1 MSNILQANFADVEL
15 TPIFSKARKKW
26 RLAYATLYSIRA
38 LLSLV
43 NEQGE
48 CLGKLLRS
56 PSYTAI
62 KVEPDHIFRISQPSL
77 SKLVES
83 KSIEQLLQ
91 FGGVEGVVSALET
104 DSEKGI
110 QGSVEDIGNR
120 RKVFGLNRYKKPHTN
135 TLQIVLEAFKDPIIF
150 ILLPCATLSIGFGV
164 KKHGLKGWSDGGSIL
179 VAIFLVIIVSCLS
192 NYWPRRHFHKLSRAG
207 DNFPVDVIRNGQTQ
221 HISTYDL
228 VVGDAVRLRIGD
240 QVPADGLFMDGQ
252 SLQVDESRITGRTD
266 IVEVNCSHNPFLL
279 SGTIVADG
287 CALML
292 VTSVGLNTAW
302 GEMMSSTSCDYIKK
316 TPLQANLHK
325 LTLFIAKIGMVVAFL
340 VLAVL
345 LIRYFMGRM
354 YNDNGNREFI
364 RGNTSIHHVFN
375 AIVGILATPIAIA
388 SAAIPEGLLLAV
400 TSTLVF
406 STKRMAGD
414 QALVRNLSAY
424 EAIGSATVICTNK
437 RGTLTLNHM
446 KVTKLWLGQNYVE
459 EGASSLIAPNVREL
473 FCQGVG
479 MNRQEVPSELSENQI
494 EKAIYDWGAA
504 EMGMDMEELKDRCTI
519 LRFEDFNS
527 EKKEGGVLIRKEADN
542 TIHLH
547 QKGAPEVI
555 LAMCSQYSEDTG
567 IIKVINEGTRGN
579 LEYTVQDMTANGLQC
594 IAFAHKQ
601 MPDNNDDGEFHLK
614 LEEESL
620 ILLGILG
627 LKDPCR
633 PEVKKAV
640 IDFQQAGVNI
650 TMITGDD
657 VTTARASAIECGIIE
672 QNQDNTGKVIDGV
685 EFQNYTNEERME
697 KADKIRVMARASTF
711 DKLLMVQC
719 LKERGHVVAVTG
731 DSKGDARVLIEA
743 DIGLSLGIQGTHIA
757 KENSDIVILDDNFV
771 SVARVL
777 RWGKGTYNNIQIF
790 TQFQLTVSIASLVI
804 DFVTAISSSEPPTIN
819 IVAAISA
826 GEVPYATLQ
835 ILWVKLIV
843 GTLASLAL
851 TMEKPDEELMQQ
863 PPIDRTKPFITNIM
877 WRNIVAQ
884 ALYQIAI
891 LLTIQFKGESIFN
904 VNAKVKDTLIF
915 NTFVLCQVFLIFNTR
930 KFEKNVFKGLQRK
943 KMFWGITG
951 LIILLQVLIVEFLK
965 RFADTE
971 RLNWGQW
978 GACIGI
984 AVVSWPIGWLVK
996 CIPVPKKPFSSYLMG
1011 QNLSV

>member
-1 MSNILQANFADVEL
+1 MAPGICHSLHQSSL
-15 TPIFSKARKKW
+15 T
-26 RLAYATLYSIRA
+26 
-38 LLSLV
+38 
-43 NEQGE
+43 
-48 CLGKLLRS
+48 
-56 PSYTAI
+56 
-62 KVEPDHIFRISQPSL
+62 
-77 SKLVES
+77 KLVES
-83 KSIEQLLQ
+83 KNIEQLLQ
-91 FGGVEGVVSALET
+91 FGGVVGVVSALET

-110 QGSVEDIGNR
+110 QGSVEGIGNR
-120 RKVFGLNRYKKPHTN
+120 RKVFGLNTYTKPHMN

-150 ILLPCATLSIGFGV
+150 ILLLCATLSIGFGV
-164 KKHGLKGWSDGGSIL
+164 KKHGPKGWSDGGSIL
-179 VAIFLVIIVSCLS
+179 VAVFLVIIVSCLS

-207 DNFPVDVIRNGQTQ
+207 YNFPVDVIRNGQTV
-221 HISTYDL
+221 HILTFDL
-228 VVGDAVRLRIGD
+228 VVGDVIRLRIGD

-252 SLQVDESRITGRTD
+252 SLHVDESRITGRTN

-279 SGTIVADG
+279 SGTMVADG
-287 CALML
+287 CALMV

-302 GEMMSSTSCDYIKK
+302 GEMMSSISCNYIDK
-316 TPLQANLHK
+316 TPLQAKLHK
-325 LTLFIAKIGMVVAFL
+325 LTLFIAKVGMVVAFL
-340 VLAVL
+340 VLVVL

-354 YNDNGNREFI
+354 HDVNGNREFV

-375 AIVGILATPIAIA
+375 AVVGILATPIAIA

-400 TSTLVF
+400 TITLVF
-406 STKRMAGD
+406 STKRMAVD
-414 QALVRNLSAY
+414 QARMRNLSAY
-424 EAIGSATVICTNK
+424 KAIGSATVICTNK
-437 RGTLTLNHM
+437 RGALTLNHM
-446 KVTKLWLGQNYVE
+446 EVTKFWLGQNYVE
-459 EGASSLIAPNVREL
+459 EGESSLIAPNVREL

-479 MNRQEVPSELSENQI
+479 MNKQEVPSEPPYELSENQI
-494 EKAIYDWGAA
+494 EKAIYDWGVA
-504 EMGMDMEELKDRCTI
+504 EMGMDMEELKDICTI

-527 EKKEGGVLIRKEADN
+527 EEEAGILIRKEADN

-567 IIKVINEGTRGN
+567 IIKVINKGTREK
-579 LEYTVQDMTANGLQC
+579 LEHTVQEMTANGLQC

-601 MPDNNDDGEFHLK
+601 MPDDNDDGEFHLK

-627 LKDPCR
+627 LKYPCR

-640 IDFQQAGVNI
+640 IDCQQAGVNI

-657 VTTARASAIECGIIE
+657 ITTARASAIEYGIIE
-672 QNQDNTGKVIDGV
+672 QNQDNSGKVIDGV
-685 EFQNYTNEERME
+685 EFQNYTNEERRE

-711 DKLLMVQC
+711 HKLLMVQC

-731 DSKGDARVLIEA
+731 DSKGDALVVMEA

-777 RWGKGTYNNIQIF
+777 RWGKGMYNNIQIF

-835 ILWVKLIV
+835 ILWVRLIV

-851 TMEKPDEELMQQ
+851 TIEKPAEELMQQ
-863 PPIDRTKPFITNIM
+863 PPIDRSKPFITNIM

-904 VNAKVKDTLIF
+904 VNAK
-915 NTFVLCQVFLIFNTR
+915 
-930 KFEKNVFKGLQRK
+930 
-943 KMFWGITG
+943 
-951 LIILLQVLIVEFLK
+951 VLIVEFLK

-996 CIPVPKKPFSSYLMG
+996 CIPVPKKPFSSYLKG